1 MVPPFLVFIYY
12 NGTFAVELAGTM
24 DPHVTFTVRTA
35 AVLNHLGQRF
45 ICLGDM
51 QAQKFLFHPLH
62 KRCKITVGAFD
73 DPVRHGLSGYR
84 YPVPL

>member
-1 MVPPFLVFIYY
+1 MVPPFPVFIYY

-45 ICLGDM
+45 ICLGSLGRGWGSIGIVQDFGWLVIVFS
-51 QAQKFLFHPLH
+51 QLFFLFCFRPSF
-62 KRCKITVGAFD
+62 R
-73 DPVRHGLSGYR
+73 
-84 YPVPL
+84 